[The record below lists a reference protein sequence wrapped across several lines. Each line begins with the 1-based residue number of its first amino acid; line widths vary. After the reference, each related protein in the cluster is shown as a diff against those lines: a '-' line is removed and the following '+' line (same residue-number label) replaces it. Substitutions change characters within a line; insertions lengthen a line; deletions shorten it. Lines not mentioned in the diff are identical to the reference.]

1 MVAVN
6 VPLIVAGALATLAA
20 AIHGGAGQALVV
32 RKLSSAPLPPTR
44 FGGSQSTLLMIQVTW
59 HLTTVAFITAAT
71 ALLLAG
77 SVLEGDAAHAVAL
90 LGAGAATGF
99 AAVTLGLGVASN
111 RSLHALIR
119 HPAPIVLTATALLA
133 WWGAV

>member
-1 MVAVN
+1 MN

-20 AIHGGAGQALVV
+20 AIHGGAGEALV
-32 RKLSSAPLPPTR
+32 
-44 FGGSQSTLLMIQVTW
+44 
-59 HLTTVAFITAAT
+59 VAFITAAT

-99 AAVTLGLGVASN
+99 AAVTLGFGVASN

-133 WWGAV
+133 WWGAL